1 MLRLIAGV
9 FLALHGLIHLMGFVV
24 SWKLATIEGLPYTT
38 TLLNGC
44 WDVGTTGIRALGLF
58 WLLAALGFVAAGIGL
73 IARQEWWWAATLAVA
88 VVSLVVTALQWPE
101 AQFGT
106 YIDVV
111 VLVALLI
118 ARQRVTSLASS

>member
-24 SWKLATIEGLPYTT
+24 PWKLATIESLPYTT
-38 TLLNGC
+38 TVLNGS
-44 WDVGTTGIRALGLF
+44 WDIGATGIQVLGLF
-58 WLLAALGFVAAGIGL
+58 WLFAALGFVAAGVGI
-73 IARQEWWWAATLAVA
+73 IARQEWWWAATLTVT
-88 VVSLVVTALQWPE
+88 VVSLVITALQWPE

-111 VLVALLI
+111 LVALLI
-118 ARQRVTSLASS
+118 ARQRVTSLAHS